1 MQIYA
6 CLHLL
11 CVAGMGVTCV
21 SLQYYRCKQNC
32 PYFFSE
38 PGLIRE
44 GAINYCS
51 KTIILLV
58 LPITGGHFN
67 PNCKPTINSMYALS
81 RVVVVMIFWSIFNLL
96 YLCFMYMDIQLS
108 AKFVLIA
115 SVSYSDVTVH
125 EYQPLFF

>member
-1 MQIYA
+1 MPSS
-6 CLHLL
+6 L

-21 SLQYYRCKQNC
+21 SLQCYRCKQNC
-32 PYFFSE
+32 SYFFSE
-38 PGLIRE
+38 PGLIHV

-81 RVVVVMIFWSIFNLL
+81 RD
-96 YLCFMYMDIQLS
+96 DILEHFQFAVPVFHAYGHS
-108 AKFVLIA
+108 A
-115 SVSYSDVTVH
+115 
-125 EYQPLFF
+125 